1 MFFFFPGFFDSLS
14 DCFFP
19 HFFQRKSMLVGS
31 TDSAENYISDART
44 DGFWFWYVTLFQPNV
59 KGMVGPVK
67 WLGN

>member
-1 MFFFFPGFFDSLS
+1 
-14 DCFFP
+14 
-19 HFFQRKSMLVGS
+19 MLVGS

-44 DGFWFWYVTLFQPNV
+44 DGFWYVTPFQPNV